1 MMTTAVMKWKKR
13 DEEEIQTREK
23 AEMARRISMGQEINL
38 NRTSLRVKLQKLRT
52 PKNVHYKLKPLSTI
66 ILPSYLR
73 VIRNYRF
80 FNIKYLLS
88 A

>member
-1 MMTTAVMKWKKR
+1 MLLVVMTTAVMKWKKR

-52 PKNVHYKLKPLSTI
+52 PKNVHYKLKPLITI
-66 ILPSYLR
+66 IVPSYLR
-73 VIRNYRF
+73 VIRNLRF
-80 FNIKYLLS
+80 LI
-88 A
+88 